1 MVGKA
6 SMTDLVRI
14 DLDGPVF
21 WATFFGAVFG
31 TSVPLVA
38 ELILRPIQRR
48 REQRVGLY
56 LEPVPTGID
65 RAENAAGRHRA
76 IAVALE
82 PIERRAML
90 LGRGDRQV
98 VRAVTEMNVSMAI
111 GWGLPLRSRRGVPTA
126 NSSRT

>member
-48 REQRVGLY
+48 REQRVRAW
-56 LEPVPTGID
+56 PVPGASCRD
-65 RAENAAGRHRA
+65 RRQGRT
-76 IAVALE
+76 
-82 PIERRAML
+82 RR
-90 LGRGDRQV
+90 
-98 VRAVTEMNVSMAI
+98 
-111 GWGLPLRSRRGVPTA
+111 
-126 NSSRT
+126 